1 MMTNDQFKWVHSFI
15 LWFLDYTYQ
24 NLLVQKEEKKLK
36 YFNFDSEDQRQ
47 EVLSAHGLGS
57 CSAYRSKHI
66 HLYVMTP
73 VDRSGWN
80 ILNTFQSVDI
90 M

>member
-1 MMTNDQFKWVHSFI
+1 MTSSSEFSFI

-57 CSAYRSKHI
+57 CSAYRSKRTGRAEI
-66 HLYVMTP
+66 Y
-73 VDRSGWN
+73 
-80 ILNTFQSVDI
+80 
-90 M
+90 

>member
-24 NLLVQKEEKKLK
+24 NLLVRKEEKKLK

-47 EVLSAHGLGS
+47 EVLLMG
-57 CSAYRSKHI
+57 
-66 HLYVMTP
+66 
-73 VDRSGWN
+73 
-80 ILNTFQSVDI
+80 
-90 M
+90 